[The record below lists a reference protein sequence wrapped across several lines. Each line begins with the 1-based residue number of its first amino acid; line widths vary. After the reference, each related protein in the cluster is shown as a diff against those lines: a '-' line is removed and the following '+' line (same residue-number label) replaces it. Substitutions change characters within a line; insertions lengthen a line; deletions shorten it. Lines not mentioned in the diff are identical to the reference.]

1 MKKTNH
7 KRGCYSSI
15 KNIFR
20 RRFFLKELNIAKV
33 SEKVIEQ
40 LPKGALLTV
49 KSKDKLNTMTIG
61 WATLGRVWNKP
72 IMTVLVRFSRFTH
85 DIISDS
91 DSFTVSF
98 SFDGSLKQAIGV
110 CGEKSGRDMDKFKEL
125 GLTPVYVDGVESPY
139 IDEGDLHFI
148 CKTIYKNTMEPQLL
162 SEEIRDK
169 WYQDNDYHVIFYG
182 EVLKVLQKD

>member
-1 MKKTNH
+1 M
-7 KRGCYSSI
+7 
-15 KNIFR
+15 
-20 RRFFLKELNIAKV
+20 KELNIAKV

-110 CGEKSGRDMDKFKEL
+110 CGEKSGRDMDKLKEL
-125 GLTPVYVDGVESPY
+125 GLTLFMLIVLNHLILMKGPPFSSVRQYTKILWTSAAQEVGINS
-139 IDEGDLHFI
+139 I
-148 CKTIYKNTMEPQLL
+148 KTLTIM
-162 SEEIRDK
+162 
-169 WYQDNDYHVIFYG
+169 
-182 EVLKVLQKD
+182 